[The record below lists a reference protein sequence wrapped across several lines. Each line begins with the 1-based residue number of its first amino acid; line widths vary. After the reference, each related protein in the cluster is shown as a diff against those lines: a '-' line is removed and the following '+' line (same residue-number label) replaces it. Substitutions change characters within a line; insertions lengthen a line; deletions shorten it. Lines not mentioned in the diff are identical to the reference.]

1 MIACIQRVDRAC
13 VETGGQAVGE
23 IGQGLLVFLG
33 IEKGD
38 DKKDLEW
45 MRDKIIGLRLFR
57 NGEKHFDK
65 SVSEIGGSLMIVSQ
79 FTLAG
84 NCEKGRRPDFANAM
98 EGVMAKEFYDDFVKL
113 SINIIGAEKVACGVF
128 GADMKINLTNAGPAT
143 FVINKRPK

>member
-13 VETGGQAVGE
+13 VETDGRMVGE
-23 IGQGLLVFLG
+23 IGQGILIFLG

-38 DKKDLEW
+38 HKKDLEW
-45 MRDKIIGLRLFR
+45 MRDKIVGLRLFR

-65 SVSEIGGSLMIVSQ
+65 SLSEIDGSILVVSQ

-84 NCEKGRRPDFANAM
+84 NCAKGRRPDFANAM
-98 EGVMAKEFYDDFVKL
+98 EGAKAKEFYDDFIKL
-113 SINIIGAEKVACGVF
+113 SIDILGAEKVACGVF

-143 FVINKRPK
+143 FVINKRP